1 MKKNITI
8 RDVAREAGLS
18 IATVSRCLNGKG
30 YVSEQSERKIKDV
43 MDRLDYQ
50 PNEIARSLSN
60 KKTNTIALI
69 IPDILNPFFPELVV
83 AIESMTKE
91 KGYSLVLINTQ
102 EELLHSTGFWRSLES
117 RYIDGLILASFQF
130 TEDVQK
136 GMGNTK
142 LPFVRIDCS
151 AGDDQKNSIEID
163 NYTGAKMAVEHLVD
177 VGCQKIV
184 HISGLNTYP
193 SSSDR
198 LLGYLDAMKTYFP
211 KQEAPV
217 YPGDFSLESG
227 YELTKQLIR
236 DKKGYDGIFL
246 ANDFMAIGALKALKE
261 LKISVPAEIA
271 VIGFDGIKLTEMV
284 EPEISTIVQ
293 PIYELGLKAT
303 TRLID
308 MIENKDTPSE
318 YSKLEVRLKKRES
331 TLGFKAEQKNS
342 T

>member
-18 IATVSRCLNGKG
+18 IATVSRYLNGKG
-30 YVSEQSERKIKDV
+30 YVSEQSEKKIKGV

-83 AIESMTKE
+83 AIEGMAKE

-102 EELLHSTGFWRSLES
+102 EELLHSTAFWRSLES

-130 TEDVQK
+130 TEDVRN

-151 AGDDQKNSIEID
+151 AGEDQKNSIEID
-163 NYTGAKMAVEHLVD
+163 NYKGAKMAVEHLID
-177 VGCQKIV
+177 VGCKKIV
-184 HISGLNTYP
+184 HISGLNSYP

-198 LLGYLDAMKTYFP
+198 LLGYLDAMKSYFP
-211 KQEAPV
+211 KQEASV

-227 YELTKQLIR
+227 YELTKQLIF

-261 LKISVPAEIA
+261 LKISVPEDIA

-293 PIYELGLKAT
+293 PIYEVGSKAT

-308 MIENKDTPSE
+308 MIENKNTPSE
-318 YSKLEVRLKKRES
+318 YSKLEVHLEKRKS
-331 TLGFKAEQKNS
+331 TLGFKAGQKK
-342 T
+342 